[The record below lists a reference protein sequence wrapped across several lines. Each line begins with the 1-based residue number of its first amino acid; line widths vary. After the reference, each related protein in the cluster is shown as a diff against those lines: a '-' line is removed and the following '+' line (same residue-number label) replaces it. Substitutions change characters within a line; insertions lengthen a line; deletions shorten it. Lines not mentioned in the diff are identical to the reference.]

1 MEENCKLKY
10 TYYQIR
16 FQKPKTEFFFF
27 QMLTIIR
34 LKDKAKLLIHFF
46 ISWLYF
52 IDKNEMQ
59 TLSLE
64 IY

>member
-1 MEENCKLKY
+1 
-10 TYYQIR
+10 
-16 FQKPKTEFFFF
+16 
-27 QMLTIIR
+27 MLTIIR